1 MQNKSLPLRL
11 PPEEAEE
18 LRRRARLEC
27 VSMNELVRTAL
38 REHFERQPIPREKL
52 LSEIRRIATRDADVL
67 EALKGL

>member
-18 LRRRARLEC
+18 LRRRARLEGT
-27 VSMNELVRTAL
+27 SMNELVRSAL
-38 REHFERQPIPREKL
+38 REHFERRPVPRDKL

-67 EALKGL
+67 EALKEL